1 MPSQVIE
8 VESLKSGLVHLH
20 HKSRI
25 IGNDQVLAGNERQG
39 AIGKTQEMKL
49 WSLGR
54 IHAWYGQFVNLHH
67 CCPK

>member
-1 MPSQVIE
+1 
-8 VESLKSGLVHLH
+8 
-20 HKSRI
+20 
-25 IGNDQVLAGNERQG
+25 
-39 AIGKTQEMKL
+39 MKL